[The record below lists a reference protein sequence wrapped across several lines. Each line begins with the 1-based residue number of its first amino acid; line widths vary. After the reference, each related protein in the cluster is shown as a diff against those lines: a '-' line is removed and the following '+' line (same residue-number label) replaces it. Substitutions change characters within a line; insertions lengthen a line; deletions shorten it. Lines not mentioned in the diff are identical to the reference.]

1 MSVTTTSGYGSMTD
15 AWAHRALLQRS
26 KSRCVHNLFGRA
38 FTLPQKNTDT
48 MAFRRQENLNS
59 DPVVLSQ
66 DADPAPE
73 QVQKFDINVTVQEF
87 GKVVLLGR
95 KVLLVVEDDT
105 ASETADNLSQCM
117 HTMLDKVTR
126 DVWAA
131 SVPRIECLNGN
142 NGSSITNL
150 SLTDIER
157 AVQYLDE
164 NDTEKMTP
172 MVEPSRDIGTEG
184 VEESYWVTM
193 HVDLKPDLRALNAF
207 LATTEYG
214 RRGAILQAEFGAVN
228 ESRWVTSTLVKVVN
242 DIVVTPTQVPVYFN
256 TFVGAN
262 AYGYVGIDQVST
274 EMILKPLGFNDY
286 LNRFQSM
293 GFTAWF
299 NAAILDDSHIVTLLS
314 TKGIPLN

>member
-1 MSVTTTSGYGSMTD
+1 
-15 AWAHRALLQRS
+15 
-26 KSRCVHNLFGRA
+26 
-38 FTLPQKNTDT
+38 

-73 QVQKFDINVTVQEF
+73 QVQKFDINVTIQEF

-126 DVWAA
+126 DVWDA
-131 SVPRIECLNGN
+131 SVPQISCLNGS
-142 NGSSITNL
+142 NGNAITE
-150 SLTDIER
+150 LTQTDVNR
-157 AVQYLDE
+157 AIQYLDD

-172 MVEPSRDIGTEG
+172 TIEGTSRYGTGPVESGF
-184 VEESYWVTM
+184 WVTA
-193 HVDLKPDLRALNAF
+193 HVNLKADIRNLDAF
-207 LATTEYG
+207 VPTSQYG
-214 RRGAILQAEFGAVN
+214 SQEPVLQAEYGATD
-228 ESRWVTSTLVKVVN
+228 EARWVTSTLVKVSATN
-242 DIVVTPTQVPVYFN
+242 PPVYNN

-262 AYGYVGIDQVST
+262 AYGYVGLDEVST

-314 TKGIPLN
+314 TKAA

>member
-1 MSVTTTSGYGSMTD
+1 MSD
-15 AWAHRALLQRS
+15 RWAHRALLQRS
-26 KSRCVHNLFGRA
+26 KPRNIHNLFGRA
-38 FTLPQKNTDT
+38 FTLPQKNSDT
-48 MAFRRQENLNS
+48 IAFRRQENLNS

-126 DVWAA
+126 DVMSA
-131 SVPRIECLNGN
+131 SVAQISCLNGV
-142 NGSSITNL
+142 NGNAITE
-150 SLTDIER
+150 LTQSDINR
-157 AVQYLDE
+157 AIAYLDD

-172 MVEPSRDIGTEG
+172 TIEGTSRFGTG
-184 VEESYWVTM
+184 PVEEAFWVLA
-193 HVDLKPDLRALNAF
+193 HVNLKSDIRSIDAF
-207 LATTEYG
+207 VPTSQYG
-214 RRGAILQAEFGAVN
+214 SQEPVLQAEFGAID
-228 ESRWVTSTLVKVVN
+228 ESRWCTSTLVEVSN
-242 DIVVTPTQVPVYFN
+242 DNPPVYNN
-256 TFVGAN
+256 TFIGAN
-262 AYGYVGIDQVST
+262 AYGYVGLDEVST

-293 GFTAWF
+293 GFTAYF

-314 TKGIPLN
+314 TKG

>member
-1 MSVTTTSGYGSMTD
+1 MSVTTTSGYGSMSD
-15 AWAHRALLQRS
+15 RWAHRALLQRS
-26 KSRCVHNLFGRA
+26 KPRCVHNLFGRA

-48 MAFRRQENLNS
+48 IAFRRQENLNS

-66 DADPAPE
+66 DSDPAPE
-73 QVQKFDINVTVQEF
+73 QVQKFDINVTLQEF
-87 GKVVLLGR
+87 GKVILLGR

-126 DVWAA
+126 DVWDA
-131 SVPRIECLNGN
+131 SVPQISCLNGI
-142 NGSSITNL
+142 NGGAITEL
-150 SLTDIER
+150 SQTDVNR
-157 AVQYLDE
+157 AIQYLDD

-172 MVEPSRDIGTEG
+172 VIQGTSRFGTG
-184 VEESYWVTM
+184 PVEEGFWVTA
-193 HVDLKPDLRALNAF
+193 HVNLKSDIRALDAF
-207 LATTEYG
+207 VPTSQYG
-214 RRGAILQAEFGAVN
+214 SQEPVLQAEFGATD
-228 ESRWVTSTLVKVVN
+228 EARWCTSTLVKVTTGN
-242 DIVVTPTQVPVYFN
+242 PAVYSN

-262 AYGYVGIDQVST
+262 AYGYVGLDEVST

-299 NAAILDDSHIVTLLS
+299 NAAILDDSHMVTLLS
-314 TKGIPLN
+314 TKG

>member
-1 MSVTTTSGYGSMTD
+1 MSVTTTSNYGSMSD
-15 AWAHRALLQRS
+15 RWAHRALLQRS
-26 KSRCVHNLFGRA
+26 KPRNVHNLFGRA

-73 QVQKFDINVTVQEF
+73 QINKFDINVTIQEF
-87 GKVVLLGR
+87 GKVILLSR

-105 ASETADNLSQCM
+105 ANETADNLNQCM

-126 DVWAA
+126 DVFDAA
-131 SVPRIECLNGN
+131 IPQISCLNGI
-142 NGSSITNL
+142 NGVAITE
-150 SLTDIER
+150 LTQIDVNR
-157 AVQYLDE
+157 AIAYLDQ

-172 MVEPSRDIGTEG
+172 TVEGTMRFGTGPVEPAF
-184 VEESYWVTM
+184 WVTAN
-193 HVDLKPDLRALNAF
+193 VALKPDIRALDAF
-207 LATTEYG
+207 VPTSQYG
-214 RRGAILQAEFGAVN
+214 SQDPVLQAEFGATD
-228 ESRWVTSTLVKVVN
+228 EARWVVSTLVRVN
-242 DIVVTPTQVPVYFN
+242 DAYSGISVPVYSN
-256 TFVGAN
+256 TFIGAN
-262 AYGYVGIDQVST
+262 AYGYVGLDEVST

-293 GFTAWF
+293 GFSAWF

-314 TKGIPLN
+314 TKAAA

>member
-1 MSVTTTSGYGSMTD
+1 MSVTTTSGYGSMSD
-15 AWAHRALLQRS
+15 RWAHRALLQRS
-26 KSRCVHNLFGRA
+26 KPRCVHNLFGRA

-73 QVQKFDINVTVQEF
+73 QVQKFDINVTIQEF

-126 DVWAA
+126 DVWDAA
-131 SVPRIECLNGN
+131 VPQITCLNGT
-142 NGSSITNL
+142 NGQVITDL
-150 SLTDIER
+150 SQPDVNR
-157 AVQYLDE
+157 AIQYLDD

-172 MVEPSRDIGTEG
+172 TIQGTSRFGTGPVEAGF
-184 VEESYWVTM
+184 WVTA
-193 HVDLKPDLRALNAF
+193 HVNLKPDIRNLDSF
-207 LATTEYG
+207 VPTSQYG
-214 RRGAILQAEFGAVN
+214 SQEPVLQAEFGATD
-228 ESRWVTSTLVKVVN
+228 EARWVTSTLVKVSATN
-242 DIVVTPTQVPVYFN
+242 PPVYNN

-262 AYGYVGIDQVST
+262 AYGYVGLDEVST

-314 TKGIPLN
+314 TKG